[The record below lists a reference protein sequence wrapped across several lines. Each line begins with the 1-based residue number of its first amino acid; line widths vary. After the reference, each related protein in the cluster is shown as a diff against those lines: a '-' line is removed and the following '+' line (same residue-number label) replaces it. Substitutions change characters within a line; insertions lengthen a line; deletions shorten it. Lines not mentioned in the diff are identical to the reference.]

1 MKNMSENVVKLDDV
15 KPDNKPS
22 ISDINSWKD
31 ENFYRGDGGKTFMTI
46 SDFFATYQ
54 DVANKQSCFN
64 VLAHHD
70 IDATPL
76 DIEKSILQNALETI
90 DDPNNFDEMV
100 SIYDLVKLSSCTH
113 WMEKYE
119 NKERLKIISFT
130 DRQLGKWYFQPDQRC
145 DVVQQFIN
153 EDPRIARDVL
163 PYKEWLVKS
172 CGEKE
177 KRMEV
182 K

>member
-54 DVANKQSCFN
+54 DNKQSYFN
-64 VLAHHD
+64 VIAYHD

-76 DIEKSILQNALETI
+76 DIEKSILENALWTVG
-90 DDPNNFDEMV
+90 DDEDDEV
-100 SIYDLVKLSSCTH
+100 GSIHDLVKLSSCTH
-113 WMEKYE
+113 WIEKYE
-119 NKERLKIISFT
+119 DKERLKIKSFT

-145 DVVQQFIN
+145 DVVQHFID

-163 PYKEWLVKS
+163 PFKEWLAIFR
-172 CGEKE
+172 GEKE

>member
-1 MKNMSENVVKLDDV
+1 MSNQTTNLV
-15 KPDNKPS
+15 
-22 ISDINSWKD
+22 
-31 ENFYRGDGGKTFMTI
+31 F
-46 SDFFATYQ
+46 Q
-54 DVANKQSCFN
+54 
-64 VLAHHD
+64 
-70 IDATPL
+70 
-76 DIEKSILQNALETI
+76 TI

-172 CGEKE
+172 CGEILQE
-177 KRMEV
+177 MEV